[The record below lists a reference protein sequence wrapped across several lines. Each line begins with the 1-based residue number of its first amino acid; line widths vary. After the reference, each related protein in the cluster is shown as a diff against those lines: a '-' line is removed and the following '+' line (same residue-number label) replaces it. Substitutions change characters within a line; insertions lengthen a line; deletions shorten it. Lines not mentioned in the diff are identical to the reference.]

1 MTLPNNCFQISL
13 CCLELIY
20 AKRLSAACNF
30 ASDLQYKRL
39 EILGQGSLVFWRTGI
54 MRGLDFYT
62 LDSKSEPS
70 LEKVI
75 VERESEEK
83 MK

>member
-39 EILGQGSLVFWRTGI
+39 EILGRGSLVFWANLENRNY
-54 MRGLDFYT
+54 DFSFY
-62 LDSKSEPS
+62 
-70 LEKVI
+70 
-75 VERESEEK
+75 
-83 MK
+83 